1 MPTNIIDKFVENII
15 IFNFEYKELDKNYLR
30 NKILFLI
37 GNTKQTTNSK
47 NNIELVKELINQA
60 ILNEK
65 INNIQYEKDILE
77 AQLMDFITPSPSSV
91 NSIFNMLYSYD
102 KKLKILKRI
111 FIIIQNHLNMGN

>member
-91 NSIFNMLYSYD
+91 NSIFNMLYS
-102 KKLKILKRI
+102 
-111 FIIIQNHLNMGN
+111 FCP